1 MPARAFRALAGGP
14 AALLVPS
21 PAVPAATS
29 RPEGLPPPAPLPV
42 GAAHHIRIQSRAPIP
57 AGLISALWSTAST
70 RGGLTN
76 TARHPARAGAWPRSL
91 TDAPDA
97 PWDHAGWEMPPQS
110 SPNPSR
116 PASRCA
122 ECLQLSA
129 WLAARRC
136 QLWAGQRPRAGSA
149 VLFCLVPAA
158 WEHPSPAQACP
169 TGPSHTQDGA
179 KPTGEPWW
187 RSWVMAHAHI
197 PPTLC
202 VITSHELSRGNEA
215 GTECCRVKLWCQ
227 QGAGQSLQ
235 LPAPNAPGSGRPTS
249 QLRSGT
255 LIRFNLAPGDPGFSK
270 NQKEE
275 HGCSSDGRDTKR
287 PLLLPSPFPLYLKKQ
302 L

>member
-29 RPEGLPPPAPLPV
+29 RPEGLPPPAPSPV

-97 PWDHAGWEMPPQS
+97 PRDHAGWEMPPSS

-129 WLAARRC
+129 WLAALRC

-149 VLFCLVPAA
+149 VSFCLVPAA
-158 WEHPSPAQACP
+158 WEHPGTAQACP
-169 TGPSHTQDGA
+169 TGPSYTQDGA
-179 KPTGEPWW
+179 KPMDEPWW
-187 RSWVMAHAHI
+187 RSWVLACARVPPHFMRYHKPQAITRERGRRCVLPGEAVVSAGSWAI
-197 PPTLC
+197 P
-202 VITSHELSRGNEA
+202 A
-215 GTECCRVKLWCQ
+215 
-227 QGAGQSLQ
+227 
-235 LPAPNAPGSGRPTS
+235 AP
-249 QLRSGT
+249 
-255 LIRFNLAPGDPGFSK
+255 
-270 NQKEE
+270 
-275 HGCSSDGRDTKR
+275 CTKR
-287 PLLLPSPFPLYLKKQ
+287 PWLCLADLPVLLGYTYSLQFGSW
-302 L
+302 